1 MTENEKNFDEVENT
15 AQVEAVDAEV
25 DAQELEE
32 MDAPDWSTA
41 VSAAVSAGA
50 VTVGVAIT

>member
-1 MTENEKNFDEVENT
+1 MENEKELNQEVSDVEN
-15 AQVEAVDAEV
+15 VDAEV

-41 VSAAVSAGA
+41 VSAGISAGA
-50 VTVGVAIT
+50 VTIGVAIT

>member
-1 MTENEKNFDEVENT
+1 MDNKNEEQFVE
-15 AQVEAVDAEV
+15 QVEGQDEV